1 MRTRTKIT
9 LLLTLL
15 VAANALFW
23 LLTWSASHTYA
34 LLMSTGLLAY
44 GFGLRHA
51 VDADHISAID
61 NTTRKLMQEGKKPIG
76 VGFFFS
82 LGHSTIV
89 VLLCAAV
96 ALSTNYVSAHMP
108 QLKSVGGV
116 VGTIVSGC
124 FLYLIGIINLI
135 VMIDL
140 FKAFKRIANGEK
152 YDDLDVD
159 QYLANRGLIGRFFR
173 PLFRMVSRSWHMYL
187 IGFLFGLGFDT
198 ATEVGVLA
206 IAAHPGQ
213 VGMPFWTIMLLPA
226 LFTVGMC
233 LVDTADG
240 VLMLGAYG
248 WAFIKPIRKLY
259 YNLSITLLSVL
270 VAFVVGTYELLQ
282 VTQDRFHLHSPFWN
296 LVGRLNFNNLG
307 FIIIGTFAVGW
318 LVSVAFYKWKRY
330 ELVEERVSLK
340 FVTEQ
345 GTAEAEREA
354 VMTAGPR

>member
-1 MRTRTKIT
+1 MRTRTRIA
-9 LLLTLL
+9 LLLSLL
-15 VAANALFW
+15 IAANALFW
-23 LLTWSASHTYA
+23 LLTWQASHTYA
-34 LLMSTGLLAY
+34 LLLSTGLLAY

-82 LGHSTIV
+82 LGHSTVV
-89 VLLCAAV
+89 VLLCAAL
-96 ALSTNYVSAHMP
+96 ALSTAYVERHLP
-108 QLKSVGGV
+108 QWKSVGGV
-116 VGTIVSGC
+116 AGTIISGC

-140 FKAFKRIANGEK
+140 FKAFKRVAGGEN

-173 PLFRMVSRSWHMYL
+173 PLFRMVSKSWHMYL

-198 ATEVGVLA
+198 ATEVGILA
-206 IAAHPGQ
+206 VSAHGGQ
-213 VGMPFWTIMLLPA
+213 VGMSFWTIMLLPA

-233 LVDTADG
+233 LVDTSDG
-240 VLMLGAYG
+240 ILMLGAYG

-259 YNLSITLLSVL
+259 YNLCITLLSVL

-282 VTQDRFHLHSPFWN
+282 IVQAQFKLTGGFWN
-296 LVGRLNFNNLG
+296 LVARLNFDNLG
-307 FIIIGTFAVGW
+307 FVIIGTFVAGW
-318 LVSVAFYKWKRY
+318 LVSMLVYKWKKY
-330 ELVEERVSLK
+330 ETVGENTAEPAAPEKTLVER
-340 FVTEQ
+340 
-345 GTAEAEREA
+345 
-354 VMTAGPR
+354 

>member
-1 MRTRTKIT
+1 MLRTDTRLMRTRTRIT
-9 LLLTLL
+9 FLLTLL

-82 LGHSTIV
+82 LGHSTVV
-89 VLLCAAV
+89 VLLCAAL
-96 ALSTNYVSAHMP
+96 ALSTAYVEHHLP
-108 QLKSVGGV
+108 QWKSVGGV
-116 VGTIVSGC
+116 VGTIISGC

-135 VMIDL
+135 VMVDL
-140 FKAFKRIANGEK
+140 LKAFKRVASGEK

-173 PLFRMVSRSWHMYL
+173 PLFRMVSKSWHMYL

-198 ATEVGVLA
+198 ATEVGILA
-206 IAAHPGQ
+206 VSAHGGQ
-213 VGMPFWTIMLLPA
+213 VGMSFWTIMLLPA

-233 LVDTADG
+233 LVDTSDG
-240 VLMLGAYG
+240 ILMLGAYG

-259 YNLSITLLSVL
+259 YNLCITLLSVL

-282 VTQDRFHLHSPFWN
+282 IMQAQFHPRGAFWDT
-296 LVGRLNFNNLG
+296 VGRLNFDNLG
-307 FIIIGTFAVGW
+307 FVIIGTFVVGW
-318 LVSVAFYKWKRY
+318 LVSMLVYKWKKY
-330 ELVEERVSLK
+330 ETVGEETAEERETAVSA
-340 FVTEQ
+340 
-345 GTAEAEREA
+345 GTR
-354 VMTAGPR
+354 

>member
-1 MRTRTKIT
+1 MRTRTRIII
-9 LLLTLL
+9 LLSLL
-15 VAANALFW
+15 VAANVLFW

-61 NTTRKLMQEGKKPIG
+61 NTTRKLMQEGKKPLG

-89 VLLCAAV
+89 VLLCAAL
-96 ALSTNYVSAHMP
+96 AFSTAYVNQHLP
-108 QLKSVGGV
+108 QWKSVGGV
-116 VGTIVSGC
+116 VGTVVSGC

-140 FKAFKRIANGEK
+140 FKAFKRVANGER

-173 PLFRMVSRSWHMYL
+173 PLFRMVSKSWHMYL

-198 ATEVGVLA
+198 ATEVGILA
-206 IAAHPGQ
+206 VAANGGQ
-213 VGMPFWTIMLLPA
+213 TGMPFWTIMLLPA

-233 LVDTADG
+233 LVDTSDG
-240 VLMLGAYG
+240 ILMLGAYG

-259 YNLSITLLSVL
+259 YNLCITLLSVL

-282 VTQDRFHLHSPFWN
+282 IMQAQFHLRGAFWN
-296 LVGRLNFNNLG
+296 LVGRLNFDNMG
-307 FIIIGTFAVGW
+307 FIIIGTFAAGW
-318 LVSVAFYKWKRY
+318 LISVLVYKWKKY
-330 ELVEERVSLK
+330 ETVEAFAPPQADLK
-340 FVTEQ
+340 HEDQ
-345 GTAEAEREA
+345 RELA
-354 VMTAGPR
+354 SPR

>member
-1 MRTRTKIT
+1 MRTRTRIT
-9 LLLTLL
+9 LLMTLL

-61 NTTRKLMQEGKKPIG
+61 NTTRKLMQEGKKPLG
-76 VGFFFS
+76 VGFYFS

-96 ALSTNYVSAHMP
+96 ALSSNYVSQHMP
-108 QLKSVGGV
+108 QLKSVGGIA
-116 VGTIVSGC
+116 GTIISGC

-140 FKAFKRIANGEK
+140 FKAFKRVAGGEK
-152 YDDLDVD
+152 YNDLDIN

-173 PLFRMVSRSWHMYL
+173 PLFRMVSQSWHMYL

-213 VGMPFWTIMLLPA
+213 IGMPFWTIMLLPA

-240 VLMLGAYG
+240 ILMLGAYG
-248 WAFIKPIRKLY
+248 WAFVKPVRKLY
-259 YNLSITLLSVL
+259 YNFCITLLSVL

-282 VTQDRFHLHSPFWN
+282 VIQDHYKLQGPFWN
-296 LVGRLNFNNLG
+296 VVSRLNNFDNLG
-307 FIIIGTFAVGW
+307 YIIIGAFVAGW
-318 LVSVAFYKWKRY
+318 LVSVLVYKLKKY
-330 ELVEERVSLK
+330 GSVGEAGAEE
-340 FVTEQ
+340 
-345 GTAEAEREA
+345 
-354 VMTAGPR
+354 AGPKGTVIEGRDAVSAGTR

>member
-9 LLLTLL
+9 LLLSLL
-15 VAANALFW
+15 IAANVLFW
-23 LLTWSASHTYA
+23 LLTWNASHTYA
-34 LLMSTGLLAY
+34 ILIANGLLAY

-96 ALSTNYVSAHMP
+96 ALSTAYVTAHLP
-108 QLKSVGGV
+108 QWKNVGGI
-116 VGTIVSGC
+116 VGTVISGC

-140 FKAFKRIANGEK
+140 FKAFKRVASGEN

-173 PLFRMVSRSWHMYL
+173 PLFRMVSKSWHMYL

-198 ATEVGVLA
+198 ATEVGLLA
-206 IAAHPGQ
+206 IASHPGQ
-213 VGMPFWTIMLLPA
+213 AGMPFWTIMLLPA

-233 LVDTADG
+233 LVDTSDG
-240 VLMLGAYG
+240 ILMLGAYG
-248 WAFIKPIRKLY
+248 WAFIKPVRKLY
-259 YNLSITLLSVL
+259 YNLCITLLSVL

-282 VTQDRFHLHSPFWN
+282 VVQGQFKLHGSFWD
-296 LVGRLNFNNLG
+296 LVGRLNFDNLG
-307 FIIIGTFAVGW
+307 FVIIGTFVIGW
-318 LVSVAFYKWKRY
+318 LVSMLVYKWKKY
-330 ELVEERVSLK
+330 ETVETAAPEKVL
-340 FVTEQ
+340 
-345 GTAEAEREA
+345 GT
-354 VMTAGPR
+354 P

>member
-1 MRTRTKIT
+1 MRTRTRIT

-15 VAANALFW
+15 VAANLLFW

-61 NTTRKLMQEGKKPIG
+61 NTTRKLMQEGKKPLG
-76 VGFFFS
+76 VGFYFS
-82 LGHSTIV
+82 LGHSTVV

-96 ALSTNYVSAHMP
+96 ALSTNYVSQHMP
-108 QLKSVGGV
+108 QLKSVGGT
-116 VGTIVSGC
+116 VGTIISGC
-124 FLYLIGIINLI
+124 FLYLIGIINLV

-140 FKAFKRIANGEK
+140 FKAFKRAADGEE

-159 QYLANRGLIGRFFR
+159 RFLANRGLIGRFFR
-173 PLFRMVSRSWHMYL
+173 PLFRMVSASSHMYL

-233 LVDTADG
+233 LIDTADG
-240 VLMLGAYG
+240 ILMLGAYG
-248 WAFIKPIRKLY
+248 WAFIKPVRKLY
-259 YNLSITLLSVL
+259 YNLCITLLSVL

-282 VTQDRFHLHSPFWN
+282 VIQDHFKLQGHFWDM
-296 LVGRLNFNNLG
+296 VTRLNNFNNLG
-307 FIIIGTFAVGW
+307 FIIIGAFLFGW
-318 LVSVAFYKWKRY
+318 LVSVLVYKRKKYGTRD
-330 ELVEERVSLK
+330 EKAGDERDTALPV
-340 FVTEQ
+340 
-345 GTAEAEREA
+345 GTR
-354 VMTAGPR
+354 

>member
-9 LLLTLL
+9 LLLSLL
-15 VAANALFW
+15 IAANVLVWF
-23 LLTWSASHTYA
+23 LTWHASHTYA
-34 LLMSTGLLAY
+34 LLLSTGLLAY

-96 ALSTNYVSAHMP
+96 ALSTAYVTTHLP
-108 QLKSVGGV
+108 QWKNVGGI
-116 VGTIVSGC
+116 VGTVISGC

-140 FKAFKRIANGEK
+140 FKAFKRVASGEN

-173 PLFRMVSRSWHMYL
+173 PLFRMVSKSWHMYL

-198 ATEVGVLA
+198 ATEVGLLA
-206 IAAHPGQ
+206 IASHPGQ
-213 VGMPFWTIMLLPA
+213 AGMPFWTIMLLPA

-233 LVDTADG
+233 LVDTSDG
-240 VLMLGAYG
+240 ILMLGAYG
-248 WAFIKPIRKLY
+248 WAFIKPVRKLY
-259 YNLSITLLSVL
+259 YNLCITLLSVL

-282 VTQDRFHLHSPFWN
+282 VVQAQFKLSGGFWD
-296 LVGRLNFNNLG
+296 LVARLNFDNLG
-307 FIIIGTFAVGW
+307 FVIVGTFVIGW
-318 LVSVAFYKWKRY
+318 LVSMLVYKWKKY
-330 ELVEERVSLK
+330 ETVETAAPEKVL
-340 FVTEQ
+340 
-345 GTAEAEREA
+345 GT
-354 VMTAGPR
+354 P

>member
-76 VGFFFS
+76 VGFYFS
-82 LGHSTIV
+82 LGHSTVV
-89 VLLCAAV
+89 VLLCAAL
-96 ALSTNYVSAHMP
+96 ALSTAYVEHHLP
-108 QLKSVGGV
+108 QWKSVGGV
-116 VGTIVSGC
+116 VGTVISGS

-140 FKAFKRIANGEK
+140 LKAFKRVANGEK
-152 YDDLDVD
+152 YDDMDVD

-173 PLFRMVSRSWHMYL
+173 PLFRMVSKSWHMYL

-198 ATEVGVLA
+198 ATEVGILA
-206 IAAHPGQ
+206 VSAHGGQ
-213 VGMPFWTIMLLPA
+213 TGMSFWTIMLLPA

-233 LVDTADG
+233 LVDTSDG
-240 VLMLGAYG
+240 ILMLGAYG

-259 YNLSITLLSVL
+259 YNLCITLLSVL

-282 VTQDRFHLHSPFWN
+282 IVQAQFHPRGAFWDT
-296 LVGRLNFNNLG
+296 VGHLNFDNLG
-307 FIIIGTFAVGW
+307 FVIIGTFVAGW
-318 LVSVAFYKWKRY
+318 LVSVAVYKWKKY
-330 ELVEERVSLK
+330 ETVGENVPEVKVSPEQESVLV
-340 FVTEQ
+340 
-345 GTAEAEREA
+345 
-354 VMTAGPR
+354 AGPR